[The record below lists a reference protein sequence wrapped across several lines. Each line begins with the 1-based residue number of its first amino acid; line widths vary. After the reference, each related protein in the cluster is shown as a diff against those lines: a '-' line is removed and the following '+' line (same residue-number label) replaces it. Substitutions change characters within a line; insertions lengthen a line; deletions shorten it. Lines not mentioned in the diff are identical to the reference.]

1 MLIMKP
7 NNEKTIYGHF
17 SDLDPMQAPQWA
29 VRIIMT
35 EDPNCLLGNSMKNNI
50 LLLPYY
56 VNEYNIKINFNE
68 ECKTYLGFLLK
79 L

>member
-7 NNEKTIYGHF
+7 NNEKTTYGHF

-35 EDPNCLLGNSMKNNI
+35 EDPNCLLGNSMKNDI
-50 LLLPYY
+50 LLLL
-56 VNEYNIKINFNE
+56 
-68 ECKTYLGFLLK
+68 CK
-79 L
+79 